1 MADLIR
7 VHRFRDIPIKGVNW
21 QPTHFVDEVP
31 ISRLCG
37 LCLMIPKK
45 TVRLP
50 CAHFL
55 CEWCLAVNSQ
65 GGGGRCPLD
74 DKPFEK
80 ARCASYDMPIGTAKA
95 LQVYC
100 WNEAQG
106 CKFEGALK
114 DMLRHYNNDCLFRS
128 YEGSK
133 CGEAVPNK
141 KVETHQ
147 VAGCSTSVPQQA
159 QRAHR
164 QNWSTDTSRRAESSR
179 SEDALSATL

>member
-1 MADLIR
+1 MADLVR

-37 LCLMIPKK
+37 LCLMIPKR

-55 CEWCLAVNSQ
+55 CESCLAVNSQ

-114 DMLRHYNNDCLFRS
+114 DMLRHYNNNCLFRS

-141 KVETHQ
+141 NVGPT
-147 VAGCSTSVPQQA
+147 
-159 QRAHR
+159 R
-164 QNWSTDTSRRAESSR
+164 
-179 SEDALSATL
+179 